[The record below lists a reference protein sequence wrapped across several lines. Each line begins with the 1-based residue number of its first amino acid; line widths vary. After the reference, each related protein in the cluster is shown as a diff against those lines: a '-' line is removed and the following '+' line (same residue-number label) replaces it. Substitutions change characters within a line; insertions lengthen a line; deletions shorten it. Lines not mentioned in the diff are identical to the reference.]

1 MAGGFSA
8 LQQEGCHVP
17 VGTRKSEIMRKVMSQ
32 SVMFVREMIMG
43 GAEA

>member
-8 LQQEGCHVP
+8 LQQGCHVA
-17 VGTRKSEIMRKVMSQ
+17 VGTRESEIMRKVMSQ
-32 SVMFVREMIMG
+32 SVIFFVREMIMG